1 MISCHAYICLEQ
13 ILYIAGDS
21 CQLWV
26 CSPFVPILAPVGPLL
41 QASLFLNSCNRGLL
55 TKKLVPKKTFFFW
68 QNFSTMRNSLSD
80 PRDLKDEHKSSTA
93 SWLLSAFRTWRL
105 KKVVLGIH
113 WRLLATDVLSTARHQ
128 KMAWVSTR
136 VGYGHWALSLI
147 SKITYIQNCKFLGHL
162 PNLLLNT
169 VEPADLGA
177 DLVTGNVAPKS
188 GLAPISKVVTSKR
201 FHFQWYFV
209 AKNVFFREIGTLSY
223 YLEQFVLI
231 SFWNTILLINSL
243 TFFCQNYKTWIEF
256 R

>member
-1 MISCHAYICLEQ
+1 MLCSEQ

-26 CSPFVPILAPVGPLL
+26 CSPFMPILAPVGPLL

-113 WRLLATDVLSTARHQ
+113 WRLLATDVLSSTARHQ

-136 VGYGHWALSLI
+136 VGCGHWALRSLMG
-147 SKITYIQNCKFLGHL
+147 KFIFK
-162 PNLLLNT
+162 NWRFLN
-169 VEPADLGA
+169 
-177 DLVTGNVAPKS
+177 
-188 GLAPISKVVTSKR
+188 
-201 FHFQWYFV
+201 
-209 AKNVFFREIGTLSY
+209 
-223 YLEQFVLI
+223 YL
-231 SFWNTILLINSL
+231 TILLLKSAG
-243 TFFCQNYKTWIEF
+243 TT
-256 R
+256 

>member
-1 MISCHAYICLEQ
+1 MPTIQCSAAMLCLEQ

-26 CSPFVPILAPVGPLL
+26 CSPFMPILAPVGPLL

-113 WRLLATDVLSTARHQ
+113 WRLLATDVLSSTARHQ

-136 VGYGHWALSLI
+136 VGCGHWALSSLMGKFI
-147 SKITYIQNCKFLGHL
+147 FKIG
-162 PNLLLNT
+162 
-169 VEPADLGA
+169 G
-177 DLVTGNVAPKS
+177 S
-188 GLAPISKVVTSKR
+188 
-201 FHFQWYFV
+201 
-209 AKNVFFREIGTLSY
+209 
-223 YLEQFVLI
+223 
-231 SFWNTILLINSL
+231 
-243 TFFCQNYKTWIEF
+243 WIT
-256 R
+256 

>member
-1 MISCHAYICLEQ
+1 MLCSEQ

-26 CSPFVPILAPVGPLL
+26 CSPFMPILAPVGPLL
-41 QASLFLNSCNRGLL
+41 QASLFLNSWNRGLL

-113 WRLLATDVLSTARHQ
+113 WRLLATDVLSSRARHQ

-136 VGYGHWALSLI
+136 VGCGQLGTDQFDGQVYTY
-147 SKITYIQNCKFLGHL
+147 SKLEVL
-162 PNLLLNT
+162 ESPN
-169 VEPADLGA
+169 
-177 DLVTGNVAPKS
+177 
-188 GLAPISKVVTSKR
+188 
-201 FHFQWYFV
+201 HFAF
-209 AKNVFFREIGTLSY
+209 KICGY
-223 YLEQFVLI
+223 Y
-231 SFWNTILLINSL
+231 
-243 TFFCQNYKTWIEF
+243 
-256 R
+256 